1 MKTIKIAISLSF
13 LLLFSTSLF
22 AEIKAVSVKGT
33 VAYRDGR
40 NWVPLKVNQVLKEG
54 SRISTGANSSAEIRL
69 NRLNH
74 TVTVKPLSM
83 IQVFSKESAT
93 STDTH
98 IGLKRGGVNA
108 RVPRDSNVKTVFKVS
123 TPVATS
129 SVRGT
134 EENIGYGPG
143 TGMTVEVVSGE
154 IEGKNRLGKS
164 NNISGRQKFTQ
175 EKGKGKPGHI
185 LGDVKDKSFA
195 SVYGQGLTPDE
206 LETAL
211 FTGTDQTGSPD
222 GDTSVIDNL
231 AGSGGGDATTI
242 IEITWP

>member
-1 MKTIKIAISLSF
+1 MKTIKIAISVAF

-22 AEIKAVSVKGT
+22 AEIRTVSVKGT
-33 VAYRDGR
+33 AAYRDGR
-40 NWVPLKVNQVLKEG
+40 NWVPLKANQVLKEG
-54 SRISTGANSSAEIRL
+54 TRISTGSNSSAVIRL
-69 NRLNH
+69 NRHNH
-74 TVTVKPLSM
+74 TITVKPLSM
-83 IQVFSKESAT
+83 IQVFSKESAS
-93 STDTH
+93 STNTR

-108 RVPRDSNVKTVFKVS
+108 RVPRDSNVKTIFRVS

-143 TGMTVEVVSGE
+143 KGMTVEVVSGE

-185 LGDVKDKSFA
+185 LQNVKNNSFA
-195 SVYGQGLTPDE
+195 SVHGHGLTPDE
-206 LETAL
+206 LETIL

-222 GDTSVIDNL
+222 GDTGLLD
-231 AGSGGGDATTI
+231 GQGGTATINAEI
-242 IEITWP
+242 IWPN